1 VTVVS
6 VFVSQPFAA
15 LLSQSPN
22 PAVHTGWHALDEQ
35 LVVPWLFVHTVVQ
48 LPQ

>member
-1 VTVVS
+1 VS
-6 VFVSQPFAA
+6 LSVSQPFAA
-15 LLSQSPN
+15 LPSQLPKA
-22 PAVHTGWHALDEQ
+22 PVHTGWQALVAQ

>member
-15 LLSQSPN
+15 LPSQLPN
-22 PAVHTGWHALDEQ
+22 PVVQTGTHALDEQ
-35 LVVPWLFVHTVVQ
+35 LVVPCVFAHTVVQ
-48 LPQ
+48 EPQ